1 MAKTALLTGGNSGIG
16 YAAAEL
22 LKARGYEVCIA
33 GRNRDRMAQAAES
46 LGVDYAVADM
56 RSLADIKALGARYGE
71 SGLDVLVNN
80 AGMAVVQT
88 LDEVDDEAFT
98 SMIETNLRGPLF
110 LTQALL
116 PALEQKA
123 GVIVHVSSV
132 VATKGSPGMCVYQAT
147 KGGLSAL
154 TKGMA
159 VELAPRGIRVN
170 AVAPGPIDT
179 PMGEKMGSSPAMDLF
194 MEHAMKQLLIPRM
207 GLAAEVAQTI
217 LGQIENSYVT
227 GAVWSVDGG
236 YGAS

>member
-1 MAKTALLTGGNSGIG
+1 MTKKALITGGNSGIG
-16 YAAAEL
+16 YATAEA

-33 GRNRDRMAQAAES
+33 GRNPEKISKAAEA
-46 LGVDYAVADM
+46 LGVEHAVADM
-56 RSLADIKALGARYGE
+56 RNLADIKALGARYRD

-88 LDEVDDEAFT
+88 LDEIDEDAFT
-98 SMIETNLRGPLF
+98 TMIETNLRGPLF

-116 PALEQKA
+116 PALQKSA

-132 VATKGSPGMCVYQAT
+132 VATKGAPGMCVYQST

-159 VELAPRGIRVN
+159 IELAERGIRVN

-179 PMGEKMGSSPAMDLF
+179 PMGDKMGESPAMDLF
-194 MEHAMKQLLIPRM
+194 MDHAMKQLLIPRM
-207 GLAAEVAQTI
+207 GLSAEVAETI
-217 LGQIENSYVT
+217 LAQIENSYVT
-227 GAVWSVDGG
+227 GAVWAVDGG